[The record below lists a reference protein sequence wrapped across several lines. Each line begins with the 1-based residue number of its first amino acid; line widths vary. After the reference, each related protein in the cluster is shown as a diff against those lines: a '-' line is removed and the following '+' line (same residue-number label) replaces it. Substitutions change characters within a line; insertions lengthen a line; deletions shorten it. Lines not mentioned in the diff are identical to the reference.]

1 MKLFRREDDWLPP
14 LPEDET
20 EAAKPRRERRPFRIG
35 QGVQVVAVFI
45 LAFGAALVCAMT
57 VVVPRLL
64 AAPELA
70 PPRAADRAGGSPDA
84 EAPTARQAYVPAVE
98 LIRETDPA
106 AQLATAVGAW
116 TPTVDRAALR
126 AGRTG
131 WTFYFY
137 LPDSG
142 EMGQVVVNRDLEAHL
157 LETQPWAAAPELL
170 TDQRWRTDSPDAAGP
185 LLDVCGDALAG
196 TEGASATIRLT
207 TAAENRTLLW
217 YGQVTAPDEVD
228 PVCEVTVDALTGL
241 PR

>member
-1 MKLFRREDDWLPP
+1 MKLFRRDDDWLPP
-14 LPEDET
+14 LPEDEPQP
-20 EAAKPRRERRPFRIG
+20 KPRRERRPFRIR

-45 LAFGAALVCAMT
+45 LAFGAALICAMT

-64 AAPELA
+64 AAPESA
-70 PPRAADRAGGSPDA
+70 PIRAADRAEDAEA

-126 AGRTG
+126 TGRTG

-137 LPDSG
+137 LPASQ
-142 EMGQVVVNRDLEAHL
+142 EMGQVVVNRDMEAHL
-157 LETQPWAAAPELL
+157 IETQPWLPAPELL
-170 TDQRWRTDSPDAAGP
+170 SDQRWRTDSPDAAAP
-185 LLDVCGDALAG
+185 LLETCGDALAG
-196 TEGASATIRLT
+196 TEGASVTIRLT

-217 YGQVTAPDEVD
+217 YGQVAAPGEDM